1 MATKREITRHK
12 NNYIK
17 AVKEKDW
24 EWAEEE
30 LIWLSQLIEAEKK
43 DPLTELLKFLNTEI
57 KNTAGE
63 ATLFRHRGMIK
74 RALKD
79 TKDAIAD
86 FDEAIKLQP
95 EEANGYN
102 NRGVAK
108 AQLNDFA
115 GAIADFNKA
124 IKLQPDN
131 ASAYNNRG
139 NVKAELEDFAVSMA
153 DYDKAILLKP
163 DYANAYNNRG
173 NVKADLG
180 DYEGALADYDKALQ
194 LDPNLKEAEL
204 NRALAAARMDAPQA
218 YREALRETADP
229 EGIQKIYRDYI
240 DESFVHLKTLRTR
253 SLNTLGIL
261 LFFSLLVWG
270 ILFFVMQ
277 NKTGANL
284 YILLVS
290 ISLTTAF
297 LSSPI
302 YFMLRRNHHDQRVER
317 LAIEDYKRTLTLLQ
331 LRMLDG
337 SEEARADRTSKAF
350 DHFAHNSTV
359 EVLERNFQPKYFAKV
374 QRLRQAGETEGS
386 HLEHL
391 LKKLIA
397 LIKGQS

>member
-1 MATKREITRHK
+1 MATKTELTRHK
-12 NNYIK
+12 NNYIQ

-24 EWAEEE
+24 ERAEEE
-30 LIWLSQLIEAEKK
+30 LRWLDDLNELEHNALFQ
-43 DPLTELLKFLNTEI
+43 ELLDFLENDIE
-57 KNTAGE
+57 NAEDE
-63 ATLFRHRGMIK
+63 AVFFFHRGLIK

-131 ASAYNNRG
+131 ARAYNNRG
-139 NVKAELEDFAVSMA
+139 IAKAKLEDYEA
-153 DYDKAILLKP
+153 AI
-163 DYANAYNNRG
+163 
-173 NVKADLG
+173 
-180 DYEGALADYDKALQ
+180 ADYDKALQ
-194 LDPNLKEAEL
+194 LDPNLKEAER

-229 EGIQKIYRDYI
+229 EGIQKLYRGYI
-240 DESFVHLKTLRTR
+240 EESFGRLKTLRVLSV
-253 SLNTLGIL
+253 SLQVL
-261 LFFSLLVWG
+261 LFIFLLLVWYL
-270 ILFFVMQ
+270 LFDKMQ